1 MRQIILDRVT
11 LTQNDIDFSPLTE
24 ICETEFYD
32 ILSKE
37 DIIKVSRNADVILC
51 NKAVIDKEIMD
62 ECKCLKFIGLFATG
76 YNNIDTEYAAK
87 KGIVVCNVPGYSTN
101 SVAQL
106 AFTFIMMFATNAH
119 KYNDSVHNGDWI
131 RSHTFSY
138 FPFSMNELAG
148 KRLGIFGCGAIG
160 RAIGG
165 IGEAFGM
172 DVVYT
177 SRTPRDGYK
186 FVDLDTL
193 LKTSDFISLNCPL
206 TKQTEKIINA
216 ETLSKMK
223 RTAYLINTSRG
234 GVINENDL
242 AEALEK
248 GIIAGAGL
256 DVMTVEPMKAD
267 NVLISAPNCIIT
279 PHVAWASLEAR
290 TRLIKLVAENV
301 KAFISGTPINKVN

>member
-1 MRQIILDRVT
+1 MRQIILDTVT
-11 LTQNDIDFSPLTE
+11 LTQNDIDFTPLTS

-32 ILSKE
+32 ILPKSE
-37 DIIKVSRNADVILC
+37 IIRVCSEADIILC
-51 NKAVIDKEIMD
+51 NKAVIDREIID
-62 ECKCLKFIGLFATG
+62 SCKNLKFIGLFATG
-76 YNNIDTEYAAK
+76 YNNIDINYAAE
-87 KGIVVCNVPGYSTN
+87 KGIAVCNVPGYSTD

-138 FPFSMNELAG
+138 FPFGITELRG

-160 RAIGG
+160 RSIGN

-177 SRTPRDGYK
+177 SRTKRDGYK
-186 FVDLDTL
+186 FVDFDTL
-193 LKTSDFISLNCPL
+193 LETGDFISLNCPL
-206 TKQTEKIINA
+206 TAQTEKLINA
-216 ETLSKMK
+216 DTLAKMK
-223 RTAYLINTSRG
+223 KSAYLINTSRG
-234 GVINENDL
+234 GVINEDDL
-242 AEALEK
+242 ADALK
-248 GIIAGAGL
+248 NGVIAGAGL

-267 NVLISAPNCIIT
+267 NVLLSAPNCIIT

-290 TRLIKLVAENV
+290 TRLIIKVAENV
-301 KAFISGTPINKVN
+301 KAFINGTVINKVN